1 MNPLEALLQPITRVL
16 NRNIRESTRASEL
29 CERLDGKLIAIRVR
43 DTGLAGYFE
52 IGRDSLDL
60 TTGSDGEPD
69 VVITGSL
76 VSLALMA
83 GEDAIR
89 DGSLDLTG
97 DAATAQAFQQ
107 LLTHAR
113 PDIEEELSAV
123 IGDTAAHGLGECA
136 RAVAQWARET
146 RSIMG
151 DNIPAATRW
160 NSSRGASASCATM
173 SIGSRQEFAASGET
187 RDDAAQNVRDQ
198 LPRRPAMM
206 RRRTSGTSCLG
217 DPR

>member
-29 CERLDGKLIAIRVR
+29 VARLDGKLVAIRVR
-43 DTGLAGYFE
+43 DTALAGYFE
-52 IGRDSLDL
+52 IERGRLNL
-60 TTGSDGEPD
+60 TTNSDGEPD

-76 VSLALMA
+76 VALALMA

-89 DGSLDLTG
+89 DGSLDLSG

-123 IGDTAAHGLGECA
+123 IGDTAAHGLGEFA
-136 RAVAQWARET
+136 RAVGRWASET

-151 DNIPAATRW
+151 DNVREYLQEE
-160 NSSRGASASCATM
+160 SRDVPSRYEVEQF
-173 SIGSRQEFAASGET
+173 SRQVNQLRDDVDRLAARVRRLGET
-187 RDDAAQNVRDQ
+187 
-198 LPRRPAMM
+198 P
-206 RRRTSGTSCLG
+206 
-217 DPR
+217 